1 MPTSA
6 TGRIREGLSGRSRGF
21 TLVEMMVV
29 LAIVGLMA
37 AVVAVNVPSSESTLA
52 RESDRLAA
60 RLLAARDHAILANRG
75 TSAIL
80 DARGYRFVERQGKT
94 WKPLADAPLA
104 DAAWRGGTV
113 PLLPEN
119 GEIRIGFDSVG
130 MSEAQTLTLMNDDR
144 RAVVRVLGSG
154 EVRVDAGA

>member
-1 MPTSA
+1 MMPISA
-6 TGRIREGLSGRSRGF
+6 TGRISAERGF

-37 AVVAVNVPSSESTLA
+37 AVVVVNLPSSESTLA
-52 RESDRLAA
+52 RESERLAA
-60 RLLAARDHAILANRG
+60 RLLAARDHAILANRE

-94 WKPLADAPLA
+94 WKPLIDEPLGE
-104 DAAWRGGTV
+104 AAWRGGTT
-113 PLLPEN
+113 PALPEN
-119 GEIRIGFDSVG
+119 GELRVSFDSVG
-130 MSEAQTLTLMNDDR
+130 MSEAQALTLMNDDKR
-144 RAVVRVLGSG
+144 TVVRVLGSG